1 MPELDTG
8 QTSANQ
14 SFRISTL
21 AAGQAPGV
29 QVQHG
34 EGTAADRHATAH
46 DRHRLATGTVAA
58 AVTPHSRIIRLR
70 RYHRGMAMNDGVC
83 VTAAIAAG
91 AIPAAALFRSLADE
105 TRLRIVARL
114 AAGEA
119 RVVDLT
125 GELGLAQSTV
135 SKHLACLRG
144 CGLVDYRAQG
154 RQSFYALT
162 RPELMDLLQAAE
174 GVLAATGAAAAPCP
188 DSSPAPRAAVA

>member
-1 MPELDTG
+1 M
-8 QTSANQ
+8 
-14 SFRISTL
+14 FRARVKAVS
-21 AAGQAPGV
+21 
-29 QVQHG
+29 
-34 EGTAADRHATAH
+34 R
-46 DRHRLATGTVAA
+46 VAA
-58 AVTPHSRIIRLR
+58 RSILANVIPRR
-70 RYHRGMAMNDGVC
+70 RYHRGMAMDDTGC

-91 AIPAAALFRSLADE
+91 VSPAAALFRSLGDE

-114 AAGEA
+114 ATGEA

-162 RPELMDLLQAAE
+162 RPELMDLLAAAD
-174 GVLAATGAAAAPCP
+174 GVLAATGATAAPH
-188 DSSPAPRAAVA
+188 PASEVRLQVAVP